1 MKEYVKARFLKF
13 RNRSFSKDAV
23 LEAPAAHDYAI
34 QPCLITYH
42 PGHFAEGGLQGKVEG
57 KGELTAVLSC
67 LKPFSDCPDHGRE
80 IKVNDISGLFD
91 GELQDSA
98 APIPRHGFEFHRRL
112 PLEGNLPAKT
122 QDSGNTVEKPSQT

>member
-1 MKEYVKARFLKF
+1 MKKYLEARFLKF
-13 RNRSFSKDAV
+13 RNCSLSEDAV
-23 LEAPAAHDYAI
+23 LEAPAAEDDAI
-34 QPCLITYH
+34 QPCLITYR

-91 GELQDSA
+91 GELHDSA
-98 APIPRHGFEFHRRL
+98 ALH
-112 PLEGNLPAKT
+112 
-122 QDSGNTVEKPSQT
+122 TVRFNR